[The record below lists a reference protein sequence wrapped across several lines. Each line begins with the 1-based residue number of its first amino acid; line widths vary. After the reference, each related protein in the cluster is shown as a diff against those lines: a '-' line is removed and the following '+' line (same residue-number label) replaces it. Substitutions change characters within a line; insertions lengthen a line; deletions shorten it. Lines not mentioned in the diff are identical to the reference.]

1 MKSKRIFYYD
11 ILNISACIGVI
22 ALHHNRC
29 VHKFTPSSDWDA
41 ALIIEVLFFWAV
53 PIFFML
59 TGATLMEY
67 RKRYDTKTFFKRRI
81 SRTFIPFIIWSIIA
95 GIIQYLVGN
104 IEMPLNIKDIID
116 LIFNTK
122 ILPIYWFFIPLFMLY
137 LSTPIISQLN
147 NVLTIKYII
156 LTAFI
161 FESVIPVLCL
171 LLNIEYNSNFNLP
184 VANGPIIYF
193 LLGYYLSN
201 NEIKQKN
208 EFIIYILAIICL
220 VIRYIMMHH
229 FSYQNNEEWR
239 LLSNYYYFTA
249 VIPACAIFLIGKK
262 ILTPSNKKII
272 TITSKISSCS
282 LGIYL
287 IHIFIILALPKL
299 SNVDIYSFTFRIALI
314 PVTYTL
320 SLLIVLLSR
329 KTIIGKYL
337 FP

>member
-1 MKSKRIFYYD
+1 MDSKRIFYYD
-11 ILNISACIGVI
+11 ILSIGVI
-22 ALHHNRC
+22 ALHHNGC
-29 VHKFTPSSDWDA
+29 VHHFKPSSDWDA
-41 ALIIEVLFFWAV
+41 ALIIEVLCYWAV

-59 TGATLMEY
+59 TGSTLMEY
-67 RKRYDTKTFFKRRI
+67 RKRYDTKIFFKRRI
-81 SRTFIPFIIWSIIA
+81 SRTFIPFIVWSTIA
-95 GIIQYLVGN
+95 GIIQYLTGN
-104 IEMPLNIKDIID
+104 IQIPLNITDIID

-147 NVLTIKYII
+147 NVSIIKYII

-161 FESVIPVLCL
+161 FESVIPVFCI
-171 LLNIEYNSNFNLP
+171 LLNIEYNPNLNLP
-184 VANGPIIYF
+184 VANGAIIYF
-193 LLGYYLSN
+193 LLGYYFSN

-208 EFIIYILAIICL
+208 EFIIYILAIMCL
-220 VIRYIMMHH
+220 LIRYLMMHH

-239 LLSNYYYFTA
+239 GLSNYYYFTA

-262 ILTPSNKKII
+262 IVTPANKSII
-272 TITSKISSCS
+272 AITSKISSCS

-287 IHIFIILALPKL
+287 IHIFIILALRKFF
-299 SNVDIYSFTFRIALI
+299 NIDIYSFTLRIVLI
-314 PVTYTL
+314 PFTYIF
-320 SLLIVLLSR
+320 SLLIVLIGK